1 MEELVFDIDGI
12 PENENLE
19 QQVERLKGE
28 QAIAKEKI
36 EDLTFQVESLHKRL
50 DEFNKL
56 LECQR
61 CTNCIKLEKIIVQYR
76 EKVLQIEML
85 KLDNILEKLNN
96 K

>member
-1 MEELVFDIDGI
+1 MFDADGI
-12 PENENLE
+12 LENENLE
-19 QQVERLKGE
+19 DQIERLKGE
-28 QAIAKEKI
+28 QARAKEKI
-36 EDLTFQVESLHKRL
+36 EDLTFQVENLHKRL

-76 EKVLQIEML
+76 EKLLQVEML
-85 KLDNILEKLNN
+85 KLDNILEKLHN